1 MPTSAPVITSAQSS
15 VSGQSISVQVVG
27 YTPTREATQAV
38 FTFAASGNSQLQAS
52 QFTVQTGSAFSS
64 WFGSSNAS
72 NANQY
77 GSLFTYTQ
85 VFSVAG
91 DPAAVSLQS
100 VSLTNQ
106 QGTTQ
111 FLAH

>member
-1 MPTSAPVITSAQSS
+1 MITSAHLS
-15 VSGQSISVQVVG
+15 VSGQSISIQVVG
-27 YTPTREATQAV
+27 YTPTREATQAA
-38 FTFAASGNSQLQAS
+38 FTFAASGSNQLQTS
-52 QFTVQTGSAFSS
+52 QYTVQTGSAFSS

-85 VFSVAG
+85 VFNVAG
-91 DPAAVSLQS
+91 DPTGVKLQS